1 MVTNL
6 QPSHKVGVVVAL
18 LSDCLAYAV
27 LGGRMFRDVA
37 LDDQEKTYLIEHQT
51 DTEES
56 SMDGHG
62 HASLR

>member
-1 MVTNL
+1 M
-6 QPSHKVGVVVAL
+6 VVAL
-18 LSDCLAYAV
+18 LSDCLAYTV

-62 HASLR
+62 HASPR